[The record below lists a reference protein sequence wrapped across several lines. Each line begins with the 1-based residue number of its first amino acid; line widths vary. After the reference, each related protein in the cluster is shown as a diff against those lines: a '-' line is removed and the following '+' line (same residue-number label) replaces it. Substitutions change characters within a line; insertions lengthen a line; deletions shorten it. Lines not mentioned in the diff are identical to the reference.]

1 MWVVYFCLDV
11 FRFNHKKM
19 ATIVRQLEYGMI
31 SKKVTKIPYYHVFFL
46 KIVKKWLKK
55 IMWVGWF
62 LYYFLNPF
70 VEKCS
75 LMYRN
80 LRYNFFQKRKQ
91 NHPTLMDFLKEII
104 KNVKE
109 KIMWPVCF
117 AHSIF
122 KVYKKISSSEYGKFA
137 LNCFKKLL

>member
-1 MWVVYFCLDV
+1 
-11 FRFNHKKM
+11 
-19 ATIVRQLEYGMI
+19 MI
-31 SKKVTKIPYYHVFFL
+31 SKKVIKIPYYHVFFL
-46 KIVKKWLKK
+46 KIVTKWLKK
-55 IMWVGWF
+55 IMWVRWF
-62 LYYFLNPF
+62 LYYFLNSF

-80 LRYNFFQKRKQ
+80 LRFIFFKKRKQ

-104 KNVKE
+104 KNVKK

-122 KVYKKISSSEYGKFA
+122 KVYKKISYQSSV
-137 LNCFKKLL
+137 NLLWIVSKNYYKITLVWCVFWWKISKYY